1 MEERSIETM
10 EISGRTLKELWIAAK
25 WAKFLS
31 IITIAMYFVMII
43 VTIFTGIMTAL
54 FASMIPFGG
63 FILAIVYITV
73 YSLSMLIPGIL
84 LYNFANNTQKAIVK
98 NEDDLAT
105 TGIKRLRQLF
115 QYSGILSIVS
125 ILLVGI
131 IIVIAV
137 VASIF

>member
-63 FILAIVYITV
+63 FILAIVYITF
-73 YSLSMLIPGIL
+73 YSLTMLIPGIL

-98 NEDDLAT
+98 NEDDSAT